1 MSCKRVWKKLLG
13 VEQVVVEDWDF
24 EEAARALV
32 VSVRASRKAARRCPK
47 CNKRCPIYD
56 QGTGRKRCWRGLD
69 LGTTRV
75 FIKAAAPRIE
85 CRQHGVLVSTVPWA
99 RPGSAFTRDFEDETA
114 WLTVHTT
121 RKAVSELLRVAW
133 RTVTHI
139 VEAVGEEARSR
150 VDLLDGLR
158 RIGIDEVSYRKGQK
172 YLTVVVDH
180 LSGRLVWMH
189 PGRDA
194 VTVGLF
200 FEALGPERCERLDIV
215 TADGAAWI
223 EDAVR
228 QYAPQALRCLDPFH
242 VVQWATKALDTVR
255 RNVWNDVRRA
265 AEPEVARQLKN
276 ARWALWKNPEDL
288 TPSQRETLGWIPK
301 LNNSLY
307 RAYLLKESLRGVFQ
321 AKTVPKAL
329 SRLDAWIRWA
339 RRSRLGPF
347 VKLAKTLALYRHRIE
362 TTLRVGMSN
371 AIVEARNT
379 QIRLFTRMAHGFRC
393 VQALINLAMLKLGG
407 LCPPLPGRLPT
418 HYTVT

>member
-1 MSCKRVWKKLLG
+1 VSSKRVWKKLLG
-13 VEQVVVEDWDF
+13 VEEVVVEDWDF
-24 EEAARALV
+24 EEVEGALV
-32 VSVRASRKAARRCPK
+32 VSVRPIRKLSRRCPK

-75 FIKAAAPRIE
+75 FLKAAAPRIE
-85 CRQHGVLVSTVPWA
+85 CRQHGVLVAAVPWA

-139 VEAVGEEARSR
+139 VEAVGEEARNR
-150 VDLLDGLR
+150 VDLLEGLR

-180 LSGRLVWMH
+180 QSGRLVWMH
-189 PGRDA
+189 VGHDA
-194 VTVGLF
+194 ATVGLF

-228 QYAPQALRCLDPFH
+228 RHAPQALRCLDPFH
-242 VVQWATKALDTVR
+242 VVQWGTKALDKVR
-255 RNVWNDVRRA
+255 REVWNDLRQA

-288 TPSQRETLGWIPK
+288 TPTQRETLGWIPK

-307 RAYLLKESLRGVFQ
+307 RAYLLKEALRGVFQ
-321 AKTVPKAL
+321 AGTIPKAL

-339 RRSRLGPF
+339 RRSRLKPF
-347 VKLAKTLALYRHRIE
+347 MKLAKTLAVYRVRIE

-379 QIRLFTRMAHGFRC
+379 QIRLFTRMAHGFRR
-393 VQALINLAMLKLGG
+393 VEALICLAMLKLAR
-407 LCPPLPGRLPT
+407 LCPPLPGRVST
-418 HYTVT
+418 HSSVT